1 MKEGLLFPITIN
13 LKNII
18 ILKREGGVTI
28 EKKIS
33 IFHLRIKKRLNVTLD
48 ARHIPSYLYQ
58 HSALSM

>member
-18 ILKREGGVTI
+18 ILKRGGVTI

-33 IFHLRIKKRLNVTLD
+33 IFYIRIKKILNVTL
-48 ARHIPSYLYQ
+48 
-58 HSALSM
+58 

>member
-48 ARHIPSYLYQ
+48 ARHIPSYL
-58 HSALSM
+58 